1 MLNSNPHNIFA
12 KTNRNTKKT
21 IKMKKAIL
29 GLLTLSTFIF
39 TSCSNDDDT
48 PPIDLNEVTAPA
60 TYTFSRNG
68 ATTVDYNGQTTRIEM
83 GEEFITALKDNS
95 RTEAQLDGMFAHAEG
110 NNDFSDATLNASNK
124 SIRSKTAASSDYFS
138 ANTTDANA
146 IKADFDSWIAAQVSE
161 VFPAWANNATAGNAG
176 QLQEAGGGST
186 RYISGKGLEYNQAVN
201 KGLIGALM
209 ADQMLNNY
217 LSTSVL
223 DAGTNRADNDA
234 GTVAEGKNYTT
245 MEHKWD
251 EAFGY
256 LYGTDNATAPILNED
271 SFLNKY
277 LARVEGDTDFAGI
290 ASDIYEAFKLGR
302 AAIVAKNYTVR
313 DQQADII
320 REKISTVIGVRAVYY
335 LQQGKNNL
343 GTDNASAF
351 HDLSEGF
358 GFIYSL
364 QFTRKPGTNAPYFT
378 KSEVDGFI
386 SQLMTGNGFWDVT
399 PATLDAISDEISAE
413 FNFTTAQAGS

>member
-1 MLNSNPHNIFA
+1 
-12 KTNRNTKKT
+12 
-21 IKMKKAIL
+21 MKKVL
-29 GLLTLSTFIF
+29 VGLMTLSSFVF
-39 TSCSNDDDT
+39 VSCSSDDDT
-48 PPIDLNEVTAPA
+48 TPVDNNQVIAPA
-60 TYTFSRNG
+60 TYAFNRDG
-68 ATTVDYNGQTTRIEM
+68 ASTVSYSGQTTRIEM
-83 GEEFITALKDNS
+83 GEELINALKDNTQ
-95 RTEAQLDGMFAHAEG
+95 TEATLDGMFAHVEG
-110 NNDFSDATLNASNK
+110 NADFSDADLNASNK

-146 IKADFDSWIAAQVSE
+146 IKADFDSWIASQVAD
-161 VFPAWANNATAGNAG
+161 VFPNWNTVATAGNAG
-176 QLQEAGGGST
+176 NLQEAGGGAT
-186 RYISGKGLEYNQAVN
+186 RYINGKGLEYNQAVN
-201 KGLIGALM
+201 KSLIGALM
-209 ADQMLNNY
+209 VDQMLNNY

-223 DAGTNRADNDA
+223 DAGDNRTNNDA
-234 GTVAEGKNYTT
+234 GTVEDGKAYTT

-277 LARVEGDTDFAGI
+277 ISRVENDTDFAGI

-313 DQQADII
+313 DAQANII
-320 REKISTVIGVRAVYY
+320 REKISTIVGVRAVYY
-335 LQQGKNNL
+335 LQQGKANL

-364 QFTRKPGTNAPYFT
+364 QFTRKPGTNVPYLT
-378 KSEVDGFI
+378 KTQVDGFI
-386 SQLMTGNGFWDVT
+386 AQLMAGNGFWDVT
-399 PATLDAISDEISAE
+399 PAILDEISEAISVE

>member
-1 MLNSNPHNIFA
+1 
-12 KTNRNTKKT
+12 
-21 IKMKKAIL
+21 MKKITL
-29 GLLTLSTFIF
+29 GVLALTSLIF
-39 TSCSNDDDT
+39 TACSSDDDGNV
-48 PPIDLNEVTAPA
+48 ILLDDNNVVAPA
-60 TYTFSRNG
+60 TYSFARNG
-68 ATTVDYNGQTTRIEM
+68 ATTVDYNGQTTRIQM
-83 GEEFITALKDNS
+83 GEELITALKDNTV
-95 RTEAQLDGMFAHAEG
+95 TEAQIDGMFAHVEG

-161 VFPAWANNATAGNAG
+161 VYPAWANTASAGVAG

-186 RYISGKGLEYNQAVN
+186 RYISAKGLEYNQAVN

-217 LSTSVL
+217 LSVSVL

-234 GTVAEGKNYTT
+234 DTVAEGKNYTT

-256 LYGTDNATAPILNED
+256 LYGTDNATAPVLNED

-277 LARVEGDTDFAGI
+277 LARVENDSDFAGI
-290 ASDIYEAFKLGR
+290 ASEVYEAFKLGR

-320 REKISTVIGVRAVYY
+320 REKISEVIAIRAVYY
-335 LQQGKNNL
+335 LQQAKNFL
-343 GTDNASAF
+343 ATDKATAF

-378 KSEVDGFI
+378 KAQVDDYI

-399 PATLDAISDEISAE
+399 PETLDAISDEISAE

>member
-1 MLNSNPHNIFA
+1 
-12 KTNRNTKKT
+12 
-21 IKMKKAIL
+21 MKKIIV
-29 GLLTLSTFIF
+29 GLLTLSTFVF
-39 TSCSNDDDT
+39 TSCSSDDDGGNPT
-48 PPIDLNEVTAPA
+48 DTNEVIAPA
-60 TYTFSRNG
+60 TYAFSRNG
-68 ATTVDYNGQTTRIEM
+68 NSTVSYSGQTTRIQM

-95 RTEAQLDGMFAHAEG
+95 KTEAQLDGMFAHAEG
-110 NNDFSDATLNASNK
+110 NNDFSDADLNASNK

-176 QLQEAGGGST
+176 QLQEAGGGAT

-223 DAGTNRADNDA
+223 DAGENRANNDA
-234 GTVAEGKNYTT
+234 GTVEEGKDYTT

-277 LARVEGDTDFAGI
+277 LSRVENDADFAGI
-290 ASDIYEAFKLGR
+290 ASEVYEAFKLGR

-313 DQQADII
+313 DAQANII

-364 QFTRKPGTNAPYFT
+364 QFTRKPGTNQPYFT
-378 KSEVDGFI
+378 KTQVDGFI
-386 SQLMTGNGFWDVT
+386 DQLLTGNGFWDLT
-399 PATLDAISDEISAE
+399 PAILDEISDTISAE
-413 FNFTTAQAGS
+413 FNFTTTQAGS